1 MYCKVCISVRINW
14 LKCHLKRGRQELP
27 VSVPFHW
34 HILIGAWRYW
44 RKHWPK
50 PKIQHVFSPNYQSNH
65 FLGFPFEWIR
75 SEEAYQRF
83 TLIEAVILFLKAIY
97 KSGYQSPRRRSF
109 RYRKA
114 GHATTIGKFFR
125 INMRSAPCIKLHG
138 FNLKTGPYPL
148 CLVYYS
154 GDFKDYNT

>member
-1 MYCKVCISVRINW
+1 MGTLHSKFF
-14 LKCHLKRGRQELP
+14 GRRNLNKLP

-34 HILIGAWRYW
+34 RFFNRRLEVLKETMTEA
-44 RKHWPK
+44 KK
-50 PKIQHVFSPNYQSNH
+50 FNMFSPLNINRII
-65 FLGFPFEWIR
+65 FLDFLLNEY
-75 SEEAYQRF
+75 AQRK
-83 TLIEAVILFLKAIY
+83 LISDLLSSRRLFLFLKAIY
-97 KSGYQSPRRRSF
+97 KSGYQSPKRRSV

-125 INMRSAPCIKLHG
+125 INMRSAPCIILHG